1 MASGDVS
8 SGSQSKERKKKERT
22 PEKQKEID
30 ERMKDIHAKQNTM
43 EKQIR
48 KQIQMKADSA
58 VILYLKKRGRPSV
71 YDDRTKDE
79 IIWRMSNGQSLSNIC
94 EADNM
99 PDPSTILDWVE
110 KDPSFGQRYMRA
122 REHQSDVL
130 FNQCL
135 DIADDSS
142 KDILENDD
150 TGEKTVNN
158 AAIQRD
164 RLRIETRFRMA
175 GKLSLRYHDKPP
187 MIGNGANVTVNS
199 LNINA
204 RDMTPEA
211 RDRLRTLLLE
221 AKNNSHRI
229 DHSSE

>member
-1 MASGDVS
+1 MTKASDNG
-8 SGSQSKERKKKERT
+8 GSPMKERKKKERT
-22 PEKQKEID
+22 EEKQKEID
-30 ERMKDIHAKQNTM
+30 ARMKDIHAEQNKL

-48 KQIQMKADSA
+48 QEINDRANNMIETYKAK
-58 VILYLKKRGRPSV
+58 LGRPTVMTDSI
-71 YDDRTKDE
+71 KNE
-79 IIWRMSNGQSLSNIC
+79 IIDRLSNGQTLTYIASL
-94 EADNM
+94 AHM
-99 PDPSTILDWVE
+99 PRPSTIINE
-110 KDPSFGQRYMRA
+110 TERSPSFRESYMRA

-142 KDILENDD
+142 KDILKNDE

-187 MIGNGANVTVNS
+187 VIGEGANVTVNS

-211 RDRLRTLLLE
+211 RDKLRAILIE
-221 AKNNSHRI
+221 AKNNVRQI
-229 DHSSE
+229 DG